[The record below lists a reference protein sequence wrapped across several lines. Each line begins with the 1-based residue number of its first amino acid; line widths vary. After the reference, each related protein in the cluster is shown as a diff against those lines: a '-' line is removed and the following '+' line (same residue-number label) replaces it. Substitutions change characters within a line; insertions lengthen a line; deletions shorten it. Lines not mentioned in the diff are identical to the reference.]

1 MDELSTDEC
10 FKAVDKFH
18 EAGIK
23 GIVVG
28 GGEPMLRPDLFE
40 IAKYAKGKGMS
51 LSIATNGT
59 LINEDNCKDIIT
71 QLIGKCN
78 FRGKYCYL
86 DEDGGE
92 ARTDANTLDTM
103 AEKILSAYFVA

>member
-1 MDELSTDEC
+1 M
-10 FKAVDKFH
+10 
-18 EAGIK
+18 
-23 GIVVG
+23 
-28 GGEPMLRPDLFE
+28 E
-40 IAKYAKGKGMS
+40 ITA
-51 LSIATNGT
+51 
-59 LINEDNCKDIIT
+59 IT